1 MFKGPAAQIFSEY
14 QIYMK
19 RTSSSIDLL
28 YCTNS
33 EVVVFLGFLGA
44 TRRTHHLPS
53 SRSQSTDTSRRMGW
67 IESVELLQTVI
78 ECVCKTV
85 ENLKNLD
92 IDPGDIKAIGVCNQR
107 ETTIVWD
114 KLTGKP
120 LYNAI
125 SEFCLFFKNDFPSK

>member
-1 MFKGPAAQIFSEY
+1 
-14 QIYMK
+14 
-19 RTSSSIDLL
+19 
-28 YCTNS
+28 
-33 EVVVFLGFLGA
+33 
-44 TRRTHHLPS
+44 
-53 SRSQSTDTSRRMGW
+53 
-67 IESVELLQTVI
+67 VELLQTVI

>member
-1 MFKGPAAQIFSEY
+1 
-14 QIYMK
+14 
-19 RTSSSIDLL
+19 
-28 YCTNS
+28 
-33 EVVVFLGFLGA
+33 
-44 TRRTHHLPS
+44 
-53 SRSQSTDTSRRMGW
+53 
-67 IESVELLQTVI
+67 VELLQTVI

-120 LYNAI
+120 LYNPSVSYVYFLKMI
-125 SEFCLFFKNDFPSK
+125 FLQNKFCCLFARSLAGCTHEKYSASDVGESARRK

>member
-1 MFKGPAAQIFSEY
+1 M
-14 QIYMK
+14 
-19 RTSSSIDLL
+19 
-28 YCTNS
+28 
-33 EVVVFLGFLGA
+33 
-44 TRRTHHLPS
+44 
-53 SRSQSTDTSRRMGW
+53 
-67 IESVELLQTVI
+67 ELLQTVI

-85 ENLKNLD
+85 ENLKSLD

-125 SEFCLFFKNDFPSK
+125 SQSTFLFLNMIFL